1 MIDGIYLDDI
11 AYDRHA
17 MVRVRKVLER
27 ACAARGVDGPEI
39 DLHSA
44 NQFTAHDGYA
54 SSANL
59 YMEQLPYVDRLWLGE
74 YFDYDTTDPDY
85 WLVEL
90 SGIPFGL
97 MGEMLE
103 GGGNPWR
110 GMVFGMTGRAPAV
123 DNRPLW
129 EFWAAN
135 GLERAQ
141 MQGFWDPQAPVRT
154 SHPDVLATTWL
165 TEHGMVVA
173 LASWAEHTE
182 EVTLIF
188 DPDCRHRR
196 PQGRRNNSPRYPRL
210 PISRELRA
218 GRPHNHR
225 AAARPPSCDRKLTWQ
240 TQQPPTSP
248 SPPSP

>member
-1 MIDGIYLDDI
+1 ML
-11 AYDRHA
+11 
-17 MVRVRKVLER
+17 RVRKVLER
-27 ACAARGVDGPEI
+27 ACLARGVEGPEI

-74 YFDYDTTDPDY
+74 YFDYHTTGPDY

-129 EFWAAN
+129 QFWAET
-135 GLERAQ
+135 GLEHGR
-141 MQGFWDPQAPVRT
+141 MHGFWDPHGPVRT
-154 SHPDVLATTWL
+154 SHPEVLATTWV
-165 TEHGMVVA
+165 TERGMVVA
-173 LASWAEHTE
+173 LASWAGETEH
-182 EVTLIF
+182 VTLIF
-188 DPDCRHRR
+188 NDD
-196 PQGRRNNSPRYPRL
+196 
-210 PISRELRA
+210 
-218 GRPHNHR
+218 
-225 AAARPPSCDRKLTWQ
+225 AAAKDAVAKAPAIRGFQSAASYAPGEAITIEPQRGLLLTIGY
-240 TQQPPTSP
+240 
-248 SPPSP
+248 